1 MIISYKEVIILS
13 TKKITITAIMTAV
26 ICLCSLI
33 TIPFFSVPFT
43 MQTFGVFLAL
53 EILGAKLG
61 AASIGTYILLGLVG
75 VPVFSGFGAGPA
87 HIIGPTGGYI
97 IGFLFTAIVYLVFES
112 LVKTGHEITKW
123 ICRVV
128 GLLVCYLIGTIW
140 FVTVMGIN
148 GKSIGIG
155 AALTMCVLPFIIP
168 DMIKIIFAVYIGKLI
183 KKYAVKE
190 I

>member
-1 MIISYKEVIILS
+1 MS
-13 TKKITITAIMTAV
+13 TKKITVTAIMTAV

-61 AASIGTYILLGLVG
+61 AAAVGTYILLGLVG

-97 IGFLFTAIVYLVFES
+97 IGFLFTALIYLVFES
-112 LVKTGHEITKW
+112 LFKSQKPIIRW
-123 ICRVV
+123 ICRFL
-128 GLLVCYLIGTIW
+128 GLFICYFIGTVW
-140 FVTVMGIN
+140 FITVMGIN
-148 GKSIGIG
+148 GKSIGVK

-168 DMIKIIFAVYIGKLI
+168 DTVKIILAVYIGKLI
-183 KKYAVKE
+183 KKYALKE

>member
-1 MIISYKEVIILS
+1 MS

-43 MQTFGVFLAL
+43 MQTFGIFLAL

-112 LVKTGHEITKW
+112 LVKTGREITKW

-128 GLLVCYLIGTIW
+128 GLFVCYLIGTIW

-148 GKSIGIG
+148 GKSIDIG